1 MSVNNNIAVDALING
16 GKKLLGSNFIT
27 NLWDKYT
34 GAAAA
39 KEQTQMALGESA
51 RQFNE
56 NLQFQKDLYDSE
68 INWQQEQFG
77 KQLDFAN
84 RNLDL
89 NSEIANSNLALQQSA
104 FDYQKQLNATQMERE
119 DSAMQRQIADLQASG
134 FSPLAALGGSGSSS
148 TPLSSGN
155 APQMDFSGVNQASG
169 AYLDMARQYASLHSQ
184 ATQNYMNGRNQAAI
198 QHNSQ
203 VLGARTAL
211 AQMKA
216 DLHFKGQNMA
226 TQYFNAAV
234 NASNARLQRDY
245 MREQIQTKKYENDW
259 YKNHGYQRMTVA
271 QVLSDIFNRDST
283 QKVLSHIENG
293 YDKLAGALDNLAQK
307 VPDSANIKFNYSDV
321 YSEFKKQGLSDSDS
335 KIMADNVEQM
345 YEEWNKKP
353 FWEKTH
359 ESWKSFI
366 NESKLK
372 IKNYFSR

>member
-1 MSVNNNIAVDALING
+1 MSVNNNLAVDSLISG
-16 GKKLLGSNFIT
+16 TQKLIGSNFIS

-34 GAAAA
+34 GAEAA

-68 INWQQEQFG
+68 FNWQQEQFG

-84 RNLDL
+84 RNLDM
-89 NSEIANSNLALQQSA
+89 NSEVANDNLALQQSA

-134 FSPLAALGGSGSSS
+134 FSPLAALGGSGSASN
-148 TPLSSGN
+148 PLSSGN

-184 ATQNYMNGRNQAAI
+184 ATQNYMSGRNQAAI
-198 QHNSQ
+198 NHNSQ

-226 TQYFNAAV
+226 TQYFNAAI

-245 MREQIQTKKYENDW
+245 MREQIKTKKYENNW
-259 YKNHGYQRMTVA
+259 YDEHGYQLKTMAT
-271 QVLSDIFNRDST
+271 VLSDFLNGEGVKNIGSKLGGYL
-283 QKVLSHIENG
+283 QSGLVVLGNAV
-293 YDKLAGALDNLAQK
+293 DKLAG
-307 VPDSANIKFNYSDV
+307 NIKNHNGDIHVFDNSDIAEIMSNLSSDEQNYV
-321 YSEFKKQGLSDSDS
+321 YAWAKEHKKSLNDLTLNDWL
-335 KIMADNVEQM
+335 KIA
-345 YEEWNKKP
+345 
-353 FWEKTH
+353 
-359 ESWKSFI
+359 
-366 NESKLK
+366 NEYSKL
-372 IKNYFSR
+372 R